1 MSDERAASV
10 TGANVCRYCGLPI
23 SPGLFTRADRDGRA
37 AQRDARE
44 HSQTSTAAP
53 PDLNSP
59 TSPDGSRA
67 DDTAY
72 CCFGCR
78 FAAAVAAEGG
88 EEGQNRWTLTR
99 LGIAIFFSMNVM
111 VLTMALWSRDV
122 YADQESV
129 QTTSASAM
137 YELLRFGCLL
147 FSCPVLLMLGQP
159 IVEQSWY
166 SLRRGQITMDWLLVA
181 GVVASFVYSALA
193 LWTGA
198 PHVYFEVGC
207 MVLVFVTLG
216 RWLEA
221 SGKLKTTQ
229 AVRALQ
235 RLLPATARLCTAH
248 GETED
253 RPLDQVG
260 VGEVIRILPGE
271 RIPLDGK
278 VERSRATIDQ
288 QLITGESQPVVCEQ
302 GDRLFAGS
310 LNLDGDL
317 YLRVE
322 APASS
327 GTLQRLVELVTEALA
342 SKSHEQRLADRV
354 TAWFVPLVG
363 VIALSTFGLALY
375 RTGWHDAIMASLAVV
390 LIACPCALGIATPMA
405 FWAAL
410 GTACRKQVL
419 FRNGD
424 ALSRL
429 ATIQAICFD
438 KTGTLTNGDVEVEQ
452 LLIERTTDRV
462 ELSALAARL
471 AAASNHPLS
480 RAIVGYARRSPD
492 ARASNDIG
500 ALDYD
505 DVQSVAGRGICGRLR
520 STGQQ
525 VFLGNLT
532 YLEQSGLVAT
542 SDLPS
547 SEANAAHLL
556 AYVGWDG
563 KVRGVFQF
571 RETLRSEVV
580 ATLQALHKLGV
591 KATIL
596 TGDHRARAKLLSD
609 QLQVPVIAELL
620 PHEKLDELQRLRTE
634 HGRIAM
640 VGDGVNDA
648 PALAAADVG
657 MAMGCGADV
666 SRDAADV
673 CLLGNDLARIPW
685 AIEWSRQTRKTI
697 RQNLFWAFGYNVV
710 GVSLAIYGWLSPIV
724 AAIAMV
730 GSSLFVISNS
740 LRLAA
745 SDGRTDE
752 AARRETLGTWT
763 DDNMST
769 SVEMPRDASLAVR
782 PETQPGPWITEVHA

>member
-1 MSDERAASV
+1 MSDES
-10 TGANVCRYCGLPI
+10 GANVCRYCGLPI
-23 SPGLFTRADRDGRA
+23 SPGLFSRTRSPENPSEIAATGSDGVADASSGERA
-37 AQRDARE
+37 SGEDA
-44 HSQTSTAAP
+44 
-53 PDLNSP
+53 
-59 TSPDGSRA
+59 
-67 DDTAY
+67 AY

-99 LGIAIFFSMNVM
+99 LGLAIFFSMNVM

-129 QTTSASAM
+129 QTTTASAM

-159 IVEQSWY
+159 ILEQSWY

-221 SGKLKTTQ
+221 TGKLRTTQ
-229 AVRALQ
+229 AVRSLQ
-235 RLLPATARLCTAH
+235 RLLPSTARLCIAA

-253 RPLDQVG
+253 RPLDQVRI
-260 VGEVIRILPGE
+260 GEVIRILPGE
-271 RIPLDGK
+271 RIPLDGT

-288 QLITGESQPVVCEQ
+288 QLITGESQPVVREQ

-317 YLRVE
+317 FLRVD
-322 APASS
+322 APSSS
-327 GTLQRLVELVTEALA
+327 GTLQRLVELVTAALA

-363 VIALSTFGLALY
+363 VISVGTFALALHNH
-375 RTGWHDAIMASLAVV
+375 GWHDAIMASLAVV

-429 ATIQAICFD
+429 ASIQAICFD
-438 KTGTLTNGDVEVEQ
+438 KTGTLTSGDVEVEQ
-452 LLIERTTDRV
+452 LLVEPSTDRDS
-462 ELSALAARL
+462 LFLLANQL

-480 RAIVGYARRSPD
+480 RAIVGYVRRATEGTEAD
-492 ARASNDIG
+492 ASHRQAIE
-500 ALDYD
+500 LEE
-505 DVQSVAGRGICGRLR
+505 VQSIAGRGICGTHRV
-520 STGQQ
+520 SGQR

-532 YLEQSGLVAT
+532 YLEQSGLVPSAV
-542 SDLPS
+542 LPS
-547 SEANAAHLL
+547 TESNAAHLL
-556 AYVGWDG
+556 AYIGWDG

-571 RETLRSEVV
+571 RETLRDEVR
-580 ATLQALHKLGV
+580 ATLESLRQMGV
-591 KATIL
+591 QATIL
-596 TGDHRARAKLLSD
+596 TGDHQARAKLLSD

-620 PHEKLDELQRLRTE
+620 PHEKLEELQKLRAQYG
-634 HGRIAM
+634 HIAM

-685 AIEWSRQTRKTI
+685 AIEWARQTRRTV
-697 RQNLFWAFGYNVV
+697 RQNLFWAFGYNAV

-740 LRLAA
+740 LRLASGIRGEGAISSEPVSADSVNELMLEEGTSMDDDHPSSVTHRHVA
-745 SDGRTDE
+745 SISPRLAAE
-752 AARRETLGTWT
+752 AH
-763 DDNMST
+763 S
-769 SVEMPRDASLAVR
+769 
-782 PETQPGPWITEVHA
+782 